1 VMKMNVAEKM
11 KAVVCYAPE
20 DYRLEEIPIPKAG
33 RGDIVVKVGACGIC
47 ASDVK
52 CYHGAPRIWGDEK
65 QPRYAKPPMVPG
77 HEFVGEV
84 VEISSEAKE
93 KYGLEVG
100 EKAIAE
106 QILPCWNCRFCNS
119 GHYWMCQVHNIFGF
133 QGGIDD
139 GGFAEYMKYP
149 RGSIVHKVPRELSYD
164 VAAMIEPLACAIHA
178 VDRADPKLDDVM
190 VIAGMGPIGLCMLQ
204 LAKLRNPKL
213 LIALEAK
220 EERLSLA
227 RKLGADVAINIAK
240 DDPVLEV
247 MKLTDNYGCD
257 VYLEATGNPDAVVQ
271 GLRMIRKLGRFVE
284 FSVLREPVTA
294 DWSII
299 GDAKELDV
307 LGSHLGPYSY
317 PLAIRYLNKGI
328 VKVDEIV
335 THKFPLDEFHKA
347 FEYSSKSLDGAI
359 KVLVIPWRE
368 QIV

>member
-1 VMKMNVAEKM
+1 VFKEVTKIKVAEKM

-84 VEISSEAKE
+84 VEISSEAEE

-149 RGSIVHKVPRELSYD
+149 KGSIVHKVPRELSYD

-178 VDRADPKLDDVM
+178 VERADPKLDDVM

-317 PLAIRYLNKGI
+317 PLAIRYLNEGI

-335 THKFPLDEFHKA
+335 THKFPLNEFHKA

-359 KVLVIPWRE
+359 KVLVIP
-368 QIV
+368 